1 MYDRTLTMS
10 KRMLV
15 DWSSRECREMREV
28 NGRVGVDG
36 EMSDEIVGYRVRRF
50 DIRRRRRRSS

>member
-15 DWSSRECREMREV
+15 DWTSRECREMREAS
-28 NGRVGVDG
+28 GRVGTDG
-36 EMSDEIVGYRVRRF
+36 EMSAEIVG
-50 DIRRRRRRSS
+50 